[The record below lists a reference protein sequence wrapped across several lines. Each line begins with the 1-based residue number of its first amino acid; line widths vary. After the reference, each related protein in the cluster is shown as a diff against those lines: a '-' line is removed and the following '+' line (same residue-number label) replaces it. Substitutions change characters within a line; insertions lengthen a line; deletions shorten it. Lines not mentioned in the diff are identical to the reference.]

1 MLKILSIHLLRALFP
16 IWSDTPIFIFN
27 HPKKKKKVLQNQEKE
42 VAHTLLIHML
52 DLSSFGWDAILNVFM
67 Q

>member
-1 MLKILSIHLLRALFP
+1 M
-16 IWSDTPIFIFN
+16 
-27 HPKKKKKVLQNQEKE
+27 LQNQEKE